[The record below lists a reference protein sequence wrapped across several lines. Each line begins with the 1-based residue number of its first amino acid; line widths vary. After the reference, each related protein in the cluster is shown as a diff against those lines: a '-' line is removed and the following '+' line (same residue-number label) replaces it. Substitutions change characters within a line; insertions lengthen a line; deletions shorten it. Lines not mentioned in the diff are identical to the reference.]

1 MVFRCLGIPTNI
13 NVRLGR
19 VFFGNA
25 FQLVGCLSQY
35 LSLRCRGAMNLL
47 EFISSISP
55 EFLQML
61 HENRVNIA
69 LRKGDSGDSTLILNS
84 FEGSKA
90 PRKI

>member
-1 MVFRCLGIPTNI
+1 
-13 NVRLGR
+13 
-19 VFFGNA
+19 
-25 FQLVGCLSQY
+25 
-35 LSLRCRGAMNLL
+35 MNLL

-69 LRKGDSGDSTLILNS
+69 LQKGDSGDSTLILNS